1 MALLEEM
8 AIVAI
13 FEGVGLTLR
22 KSVAGRGDGVIGK
35 FGEDGGDS
43 AF

>member
-22 KSVAGRGDGVIGK
+22 KSVAGQGGGAIGK
-35 FGEDGGDS
+35 FGEDEGNPV
-43 AF
+43 F